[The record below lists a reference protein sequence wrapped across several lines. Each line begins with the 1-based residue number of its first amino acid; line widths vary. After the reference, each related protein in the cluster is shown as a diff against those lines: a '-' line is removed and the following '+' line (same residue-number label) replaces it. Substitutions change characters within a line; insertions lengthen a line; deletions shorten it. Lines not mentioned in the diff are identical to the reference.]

1 MSNTLLEAI
10 VMGAFPIQLNPGG
23 VTSEIIENGN
33 NGLLI
38 ENPDSVLG
46 IIITVQSLLQMI
58 L

>member
-1 MSNTLLEAI
+1 
-10 VMGAFPIQLNPGG
+10 MGAFPIQLNPGG
-23 VTSEIIENGN
+23 VISEIIENGN